1 MRQRGHA
8 RYLDELDEPS
18 VKLSGVDMQRGD
30 FASLYSFI
38 VGSKGH
44 PFHRHAG
51 RRMFAAISGSSGARL
66 LFSSASDQ
74 QIARDPAH
82 FVNALKEVTVPPD
95 CLFTVRFGGATW
107 HQFLPR
113 DAKARHRALFALSC
127 HPDEMDGI
135 ESPGLRAQIAN
146 DDASIPA
153 LTETLP
159 EAVLALLQQRKSSE
173 IQTVHLTLKVQAESA
188 EIRVCAAIRRMI
200 GRAWGSWSNAFP
212 QPSFRA
218 MAGAS
223 KPIVTSALKPQRC
236 LLNEAFFG
244 LDFHHDD
251 FFEASIDTENNPALA
266 NAGAHH
272 LDLENEVF
280 RGFLLHWFA
289 FFILMSRLQFP
300 FCARCQ
306 HNDEPLI
313 SAQMGSV
320 YQ

>member
-1 MRQRGHA
+1 M
-8 RYLDELDEPS
+8 
-18 VKLSGVDMQRGD
+18 
-30 FASLYSFI
+30 
-38 VGSKGH
+38 
-44 PFHRHAG
+44 
-51 RRMFAAISGSSGARL
+51 
-66 LFSSASDQ
+66 
-74 QIARDPAH
+74 
-82 FVNALKEVTVPPD
+82 
-95 CLFTVRFGGATW
+95 
-107 HQFLPR
+107 
-113 DAKARHRALFALSC
+113 FALSC

-146 DDASIPA
+146 EDASIPA

-188 EIRVCAAIRRMI
+188 AIRACAAIRRMI

-212 QPSFRA
+212 QPGFRA